1 MDTAL
6 APEISGP
13 HLPHIQSL
21 ALGSRSAAAVPLCSS
36 RMLFLHSASW
46 GGGMVRFF
54 YPSYFHSVVGSQRLF
69 SPKETAFHSGLSYV
83 QSFTG
88 MFCRVLTDRYRRY
101 FTSVSTDRS
110 PQFSSVR
117 PQYPTEISQN
127 VRYSPST
134 LQRFY
139 RKFGTL
145 PVPYR
150 DFTDSSVLLQYPTEK
165 FCSVRPQHPTE
176 ISQIV
181 RYSSST
187 LQRFHR

>member
-1 MDTAL
+1 MSFTPNDTR
-6 APEISGP
+6 I
-13 HLPHIQSL
+13 
-21 ALGSRSAAAVPLCSS
+21 
-36 RMLFLHSASW
+36 
-46 GGGMVRFF
+46 
-54 YPSYFHSVVGSQRLF
+54 
-69 SPKETAFHSGLSYV
+69 YV
-83 QSFTG
+83 QGFPARQIISLLCDGFCRIFFFPVAYQRDDPPLSGGSEVNYSTG

>member
-1 MDTAL
+1 MAV
-6 APEISGP
+6 
-13 HLPHIQSL
+13 
-21 ALGSRSAAAVPLCSS
+21 SR
-36 RMLFLHSASW
+36 
-46 GGGMVRFF
+46 
-54 YPSYFHSVVGSQRLF
+54 PSYHGPLLEVDRVC
-69 SPKETAFHSGLSYV
+69 
-83 QSFTG
+83 TG

>member
-1 MDTAL
+1 MICLTSCS
-6 APEISGP
+6 EISTLHPPPSP
-13 HLPHIQSL
+13 HFSL
-21 ALGSRSAAAVPLCSS
+21 V
-36 RMLFLHSASW
+36 F
-46 GGGMVRFF
+46 RFF
-54 YPSYFHSVVGSQRLF
+54 SVSWPVKSLNSVFAIHQVLLGWKSY
-69 SPKETAFHSGLSYV
+69 KYY
-83 QSFTG
+83 TG

>member
-1 MDTAL
+1 MVFEGAGKQ
-6 APEISGP
+6 EQRHISRVSGP
-13 HLPHIQSL
+13 DRVRYGWQQRSTWNHIGL
-21 ALGSRSAAAVPLCSS
+21 TVGENVV
-36 RMLFLHSASW
+36 
-46 GGGMVRFF
+46 VRI
-54 YPSYFHSVVGSQRLF
+54 SIEF
-69 SPKETAFHSGLSYV
+69 S
-83 QSFTG
+83 TG

>member
-1 MDTAL
+1 
-6 APEISGP
+6 
-13 HLPHIQSL
+13 
-21 ALGSRSAAAVPLCSS
+21 
-36 RMLFLHSASW
+36 
-46 GGGMVRFF
+46 
-54 YPSYFHSVVGSQRLF
+54 
-69 SPKETAFHSGLSYV
+69 
-83 QSFTG
+83 

-150 DFTDSSVLLQYPTEK
+150 DFTDSSVLLQYPTE
-165 FCSVRPQHPTE
+165 

-181 RYSSST
+181 RYSPSKYPTEKFCTVPFRGMMTSGSRRRPH
-187 LQRFHR
+187 LPHSPQQPQKLEHNHRTTPTESLSVQA